1 MQYIVSWLDPC
12 FPKIMENTASPIHV
26 QASYK
31 MKALVVDDSEGVRE
45 SLSVLLKRRGIRPV
59 MAGNAGA
66 AMERFLEEDF
76 DLIVTDLDMPG
87 TNGLALIRWIR
98 IRRPFL
104 PVIIVSGNPPGDME
118 SVAALPATN
127 FVREPFG
134 VKNLDA
140 ALWAILRQFC
150 G

>member
-1 MQYIVSWLDPC
+1 VVRRRR
-12 FPKIMENTASPIHV
+12 ASFL
-26 QASYK
+26 AG
-31 MKALVVDDSEGVRE
+31 ALRGKEGAGR
-45 SLSVLLKRRGIRPV
+45 SI
-59 MAGNAGA
+59 GNAGA

-87 TNGLALIRWIR
+87 TNGLELIRWIR
-98 IRRPFL
+98 TRRPFL
-104 PVIIVSGNPPGDME
+104 PVIIVSGNPPGDMDSE
-118 SVAALPATN
+118 AALPTTN